1 MWRPPR
7 PLRSPLAAVLLCLA
21 LVATACG
28 GDSGS
33 SGSPSGGDAAGD
45 LTTVRV
51 GVIPITAIA
60 PFEVGLQHGF
70 FREAGLDVKASNMA
84 QGAAILPAV
93 LSGDLDIG
101 FANVVSTLTAGAKG
115 LPVRIIAEGPQD
127 GTNEHNAYV
136 KLLVGSSSPVRRPR
150 DLVGKTVAVNS
161 LKDVGVFSTQATV
174 SKDGGDPHKVHFLE
188 IPFSEMPAALDAG
201 RVDAI
206 WETEPFLTQVQD
218 RTRAIAAP
226 EVTLM
231 PRYTVAV
238 YFSTEQFISEH
249 RDAVVRF
256 VRAMEKSVD
265 YTLAHPDAA
274 AKVISTYTKISPGL
288 AGKLTPPHFQRELD
302 VGSLELTA
310 RLMKTYGVTSETVD
324 VDSLVPDF
332 VPTTRRTAP
341 TSAAATAAGPSAPA
355 RPSAPAGSS
364 T

>member
-1 MWRPPR
+1 MSHQRGRGETMWRPPR

-84 QGAAILPAV
+84 QGAAI
-93 LSGDLDIG
+93 
-101 FANVVSTLTAGAKG
+101 